1 MEKISVK
8 IKKLRENAVI
18 PEYKT
23 AGAAACD
30 LTSAAD
36 VVIPARG
43 RAMVPI
49 GIALEC
55 EGVAVLLFARSGLAV
70 KHGISL
76 ANGVGV
82 VDSDYRGEIMVGLLN
97 NTDEDYAVS
106 AGDRVAQMMF
116 VPVVT
121 ADFEVV
127 DELSDTDRGA
137 GGFGSTGV
145 REERDKR

>member
-1 MEKISVK
+1 MEKMKVK
-8 IKKLRENAVI
+8 IKKLRDNAVI

-23 AGAAACD
+23 PGAAACD
-30 LTSAAD
+30 LVSCCD

-43 RAMVPI
+43 RAMAPT
-49 GIALEC
+49 GISVEC

-82 VDSDYRGEIMVGLLN
+82 VDSDYRGEIMVGLMN
-97 NTDEDYAVS
+97 NTDEDYKVS

-116 VPVVT
+116 VPVLVAEFEE
-121 ADFEVV
+121 ADV
-127 DELSDTDRGA
+127 LSDTDRGE
-137 GGFGSTGV
+137 GGFGSTNL
-145 REERDKR
+145 R

>member
-1 MEKISVK
+1 M
-8 IKKLRENAVI
+8 I

-30 LTSAAD
+30 LVSCCD

-43 RAMVPI
+43 RAMVPT
-49 GIALEC
+49 GISVEC
-55 EGVAVLLFARSGLAV
+55 CGVAVLLFARSGLAV
-70 KHGISL
+70 KRGISL

-116 VPVVT
+116 VPVAV
-121 ADFEVV
+121 AQFVEVN
-127 DELSDTDRGA
+127 ELSDTDRGM
-137 GGFGSTGV
+137 GGFGSTGTSIS
-145 REERDKR
+145 